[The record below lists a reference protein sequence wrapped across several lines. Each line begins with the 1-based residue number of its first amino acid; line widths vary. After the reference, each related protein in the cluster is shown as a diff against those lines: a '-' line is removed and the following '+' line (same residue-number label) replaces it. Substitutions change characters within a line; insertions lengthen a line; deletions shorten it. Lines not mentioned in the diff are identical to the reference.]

1 MELFCSGKTNMYRYQ
16 WVGTKKSAHTPVYPS
31 ILWNTYRHIG
41 LSLVLRCRT
50 FIYVKKIPHFFWK
63 IVHFSP
69 LTDSFRRLVNYTKIF
84 WSIMEVII
92 GCSPD
97 QIRNQIIVSSF
108 SVCQVY
114 TMLLFWSE
122 AFTIMYDCIHTI
134 EKCTPKAKW
143 VWQMWFSSVAKIIQ
157 NTSRLSAFSGFSFLF
172 FFTKCPNAG
181 QKWH

>member
-1 MELFCSGKTNMYRYQ
+1 MELFCSGKTNMYQ

-50 FIYVKKIPHFFWK
+50 FIYVKKNPTLFLWK
-63 IVHFSP
+63 IVNFSL

-97 QIRNQIIVSSF
+97 QIRNQIIVSNF

-114 TMLLFWSE
+114 TTLLFWSE
-122 AFTIMYDCIHTI
+122 AFTIMYDCNR
-134 EKCTPKAKW
+134 KMYPKAKW

-157 NTSRLSAFSGFSFLF
+157 NTSRLSAFSGFSLL